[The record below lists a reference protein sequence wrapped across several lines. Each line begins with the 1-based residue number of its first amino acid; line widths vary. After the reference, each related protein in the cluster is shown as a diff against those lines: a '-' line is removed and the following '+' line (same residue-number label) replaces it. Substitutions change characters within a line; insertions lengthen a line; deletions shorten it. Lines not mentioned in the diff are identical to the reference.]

1 MSQKVVENYMK
12 NFLPNAMKVA
22 KQMRGEK
29 ERFIWTAGSW
39 LIWKFLEESPDAELL
54 EDAIRH
60 GEVRWH
66 GLPFTTHTECMNQ
79 ELFEY
84 GTSLSA
90 KLDQHFGMK
99 TVAAKMTDVPGHTIS
114 MVPLLAEKGI
124 RFLHIGVNPASTKPD
139 VPTF

>member
-1 MSQKVVENYMK
+1 MKRIYVLFKTHLDIGFTDMSQKVVENYMK

-90 KLDQHFGMK
+90 KLD
-99 TVAAKMTDVPGHTIS
+99 
-114 MVPLLAEKGI
+114 
-124 RFLHIGVNPASTKPD
+124 
-139 VPTF
+139 